1 MKPQQRPQVRFFDSF
16 EDENEAEHRRL
27 ANMSPRERLQEFAAL
42 QERRWGKGWTSVP
55 MVKKATWERVA
66 W

>member
-1 MKPQQRPQVRFFDSF
+1 MKPQQRPEVRFFASF
-16 EDENEAEHRRL
+16 EDENAAEHRRL
-27 ANMSPRERLQEFAAL
+27 ANMNPQERLQEFAAV
-42 QERRWGKGWTSVP
+42 QERRWGNGWTSVP